1 MARYSRQGSNL
12 QPLRSGRS
20 IQPVGMLLYILTA
33 VKKSV
38 PAASRRER
46 LIPPASNILQVRPR
60 IIFQLLFF
68 SSFFSQLSIVFRII
82 LANSTD
88 NKSFIFF
95 DYSNPG
101 TKKPG
106 RFYSTGLVQWR
117 LLCLRWYI
125 PRPFACIKFIHHKG
139 HALAISL
146 RAAKPPRM

>member
-20 IQPVGMLLYILTA
+20 IQPVGMLLYFLTA
-33 VKKSV
+33 VK
-38 PAASRRER
+38 ER
-46 LIPPASNILQVRPR
+46 PCCISQGTPYSSWSNVLHVRPH
-60 IIFQLLFF
+60 IIFQPLFF

-82 LANSTD
+82 LANSTN